1 MKQTITNNKEY
12 LQSLDWVD
20 AQFQK
25 LPNKNSDE
33 GRELE
38 AVLLRIKEYEDIHY
52 KIPTSKR

>member
-1 MKQTITNNKEY
+1 MKQTISNNKEY

-33 GRELE
+33 GRKLE
-38 AVLLRIKEYEDIHY
+38 EMLLRIKEYEDIHY
-52 KIPTSKR
+52 KIPTSKG

>member
-1 MKQTITNNKEY
+1 MKQTISNNKEY

-33 GRELE
+33 GRKLE
-38 AVLLRIKEYEDIHY
+38 EMLLRIKEYEDIHY
-52 KIPTSKR
+52 KIPTSKS

>member
-1 MKQTITNNKEY
+1 MKQTISNNKEY

-38 AVLLRIKEYEDIHY
+38 AVLLRIKDYETNLQKSTLK
-52 KIPTSKR
+52 KI

>member
-1 MKQTITNNKEY
+1 MKQPISNNKEY

-38 AVLLRIKEYEDIHY
+38 AVLLSIKEYEDMQN
-52 KIPTSKR
+52 KRVLNKS

>member
-1 MKQTITNNKEY
+1 MKQPISNNKEY

-38 AVLLRIKEYEDIHY
+38 AVLLSIKEYETNIQNRILK
-52 KIPTSKR
+52 KI